1 MTGADKADLLWEKDQ
16 LTALILDF
24 GWALD
29 AGDWT
34 LYRACLHDPVRIDFE
49 RLTGFP
55 EVEVGADDWT
65 AFARLALAPAKRHH
79 SYTNLRI
86 TIDGQVAAARVHMT
100 ARHFLSTDNGSAE
113 NTQYGWYE
121 FGFARADDGRWQI
134 TRVKHWF
141 QWVSG
146 NAGLFDFSSGPVAEA
161 MDSVFKPA
169 NLVSGSDPAAAP

>member
-29 AGDWT
+29 SGDWP

-55 EVEVGADDWT
+55 EIEVAADDWT
-65 AFARLALAPAKRHH
+65 EFARLALMSVKRHH

-86 TIDGQVAAARVHMT
+86 TIDGSVATARVHMI
-100 ARHFLSTDNGSAE
+100 ARHFLSTENGSAE

-121 FGFARADDGRWQI
+121 FAFTRAKDGHWQI

-161 MDSVFKPA
+161 TGRVFNVA
-169 NLVSGSDPAAAP
+169 NLVNGLGPTAAP